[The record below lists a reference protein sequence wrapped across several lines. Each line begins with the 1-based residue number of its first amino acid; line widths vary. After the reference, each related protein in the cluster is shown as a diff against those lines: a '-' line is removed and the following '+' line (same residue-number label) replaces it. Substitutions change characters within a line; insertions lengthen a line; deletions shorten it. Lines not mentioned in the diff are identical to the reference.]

1 MPKFSR
7 VEFFCEIIPKPGK
20 QNFVVFS
27 FFRKHNQMW
36 GAWLREARS
45 QTWSAIL
52 SPKQFMPARPCN
64 GAGDLH
70 CRKHG
75 ERLPR
80 IWLYLVARDWRSER
94 ELGNIEDPYAIA
106 VVKDGHVVGHLPR
119 RDSRTVTL
127 PREVSFRFM

>member
-1 MPKFSR
+1 
-7 VEFFCEIIPKPGK
+7 
-20 QNFVVFS
+20 
-27 FFRKHNQMW
+27 MW

-52 SPKQFMPARPCN
+52 SPKQFVAVCPCN

-80 IWLYLVARDWRSER
+80 VWRHLAARDQRSER
-94 ELGNIEDPYAIA
+94 EPGNVEDPYAIA
-106 VVKDGHVVGHLPR
+106 VFKDGRVVGHLPR

-127 PREVSFRFM
+127 PREVSHVA